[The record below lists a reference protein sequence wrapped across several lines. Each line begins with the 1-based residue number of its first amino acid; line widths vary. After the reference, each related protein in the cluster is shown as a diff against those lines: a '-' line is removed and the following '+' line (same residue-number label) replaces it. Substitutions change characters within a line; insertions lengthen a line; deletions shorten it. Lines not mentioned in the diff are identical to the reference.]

1 MVEKIKYQVV
11 EISEVGVMEDDE
23 FIAVITAAIAASL
36 KRTAHSIIVRSI
48 QQTPTTSPV
57 WNRAARYDL
66 TANKL

>member
-1 MVEKIKYQVV
+1 
-11 EISEVGVMEDDE
+11 MEDDE